1 MFILVCHSKCWKWCI
16 SKAPNLIVE
25 NQVQA
30 HVGAKLTVLFLL
42 GRGSLCLTTVLVEGA
57 HFADDPLKGV

>member
-1 MFILVCHSKCWKWCI
+1 MLEWCI

-30 HVGAKLTVLFLL
+30 HVGAKLTVLFLK

-57 HFADDPLKGV
+57 HFVDNALEEV